1 MKTIKFFILL
11 ILIFSASL
19 AILASNAHPIEGG
32 LCLIVIIALGYMFN
46 KLGLLFN
53 PDDLCQR

>member
-11 ILIFSASL
+11 LLLLSASL

-32 LCLIVIIALGYMFN
+32 LCLIAIILLGYLLN
-46 KLGLLFN
+46 KLGLLLN
-53 PDDLCQR
+53 PDDLCHR